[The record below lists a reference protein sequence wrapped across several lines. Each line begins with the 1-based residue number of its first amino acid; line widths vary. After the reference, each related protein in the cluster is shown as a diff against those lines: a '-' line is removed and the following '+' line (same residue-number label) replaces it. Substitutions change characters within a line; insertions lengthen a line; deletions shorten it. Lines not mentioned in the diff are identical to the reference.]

1 MVMFILAIFDGR
13 KDTYFDMIVSEA
25 LLEIYAWKI
34 STITPF
40 FTYMFALDEDRIS
53 YATEF
58 LMNFKLGDGL
68 TLATVRKNNF
78 YKPSPFCPY

>member
-1 MVMFILAIFDGR
+1 MFISAIFDGR

-25 LLEIYAWKI
+25 VLEIYAWKI

-40 FTYMFALDEDRIS
+40 FTYIFPLDEDRIP

-58 LMNFKLGDGL
+58 LMNFELGDGL
-68 TLATVRKNNF
+68 TLTTVKKKFLHRKVG
-78 YKPSPFCPY
+78 